1 MASAVQTAKANRSVF
16 IVFIAGEG
24 AKTEE
29 MENCLHAEEVTT
41 LCEEGNCVA
50 VKLAGG
56 SNDCKFFS
64 QIYPVVVIPSV
75 FFIGDNGVPLEVI
88 GECKSQQDFSEKV
101 KKALEMQK
109 SRSSSSAAPTQGAA
123 SSEVTSNAPKPTET
137 EGEDSPVTA
146 GEISRVPVEGAAAA
160 EAGSG
165 SGDDSLGLQA
175 TEGAESKVGLGERVD
190 RAKELIEQK
199 RQEKMKKEAEDER
212 RREIERR
219 NIGQGVQKLRE
230 QQKEMEM
237 LEAKRELQKD
247 KENDRIARQ
256 RVKEEIER
264 DRAEKALKFN
274 KQKMERA
281 QAEEEARK
289 KKLVEQQA
297 ALAEEQAKRSD
308 TARIQFRMADG
319 SFLTQQ
325 FPATDSFR
333 TVQQFITQH
342 LGSEVNLSTLF
353 PRRTFTAEDEEKTLQ
368 ELQLA
373 PSAAILVIP
382 RGQSSNSV
390 RSSSDVGMLSS
401 LSSLVL
407 SPFVFIWN
415 LLCSLFGLSGS
426 PSASSS
432 TPQQPAGSDPGR
444 PSSSQRRPASS
455 PASSRQEGAIKR
467 FRNAQDD
474 ENDEDRN
481 TWNGNSTQQM

>member
-1 MASAVQTAKANRSVF
+1 
-16 IVFIAGEG
+16 
-24 AKTEE
+24 EE
-29 MENCLHAEEVTT
+29 T
-41 LCEEGNCVA
+41 
-50 VKLAGG
+50 
-56 SNDCKFFS
+56 
-64 QIYPVVVIPSV
+64 
-75 FFIGDNGVPLEVI
+75 
-88 GECKSQQDFSEKV
+88 
-101 KKALEMQK
+101 
-109 SRSSSSAAPTQGAA
+109 SSAAGA
-123 SSEVTSNAPKPTET
+123 T
-137 EGEDSPVTA
+137 
-146 GEISRVPVEGAAAA
+146 AAA
-160 EAGSG
+160 ESGTG
-165 SGDDSLGLQA
+165 SGDDTVESQA
-175 TEGAESKVGLGERVD
+175 SGGAESKAKLDERVD
-190 RAKELIEQK
+190 RAKDLIEQK

-230 QQKEMEM
+230 QQKQMEL

-256 RVKEEIER
+256 KVKEEIER

-274 KQKMERA
+274 KQKQDRA

-289 KKLVEQQA
+289 KKLAEKQAELAQEQSR
-297 ALAEEQAKRSD
+297 RSD

-325 FPATDSFR
+325 FPATETFR

-342 LGSEVNLSTLF
+342 LGSEVSLSTSF

-390 RSSSDVGMLSS
+390 RSSTDSVGLSS

-426 PSASSS
+426 SGSSS
-432 TPQQPAGSDPGR
+432 TAQRPSGSDTAR
-444 PSSSQRRPASS
+444 TSNSQRRPASS
-455 PASSRQEGAIKR
+455 PTSSRQEGAIKR
-467 FRNAQDD
+467 FRNAEDD
-474 ENDEDRN
+474 EDDEDRN